1 MKVLLVNK
9 SDSVGGAAIACI
21 RLLHALV
28 KNDVEAKALVQEKR
42 GDDPN
47 ISCTTRSAWKR
58 LLNFWRFVRERLL
71 FLPYEKSKEIRF
83 LFSPANTGEN
93 IKNHALAREADIIH
107 FHWINQG
114 YLSLKSISRILS
126 LKKPVVWTMHD
137 MWTFTGG
144 CHHSGSCK
152 AYKTRCS
159 NCPFLKHPRKYDL
172 STKLW
177 WKKYNIWGKGNITF
191 VACSQW
197 LAGCAKSSGLLGNCR
212 VEAIPNPI
220 ETGIFKPLDKSELKL
235 NVQLKEGEFIILF
248 GAVKV
253 SSYFKGFS
261 FFRDA
266 LNLLKQNHPE
276 ISEKIVIGVFGMVSE
291 ELLDSLPFKNI
302 NFSVVS
308 DKKQMAEI
316 YSLSDVYVT
325 SSLQE
330 NLPNTIME
338 SFSCGTPAVAFNVG
352 GIPEMIDHME
362 NGYLA
367 EYMSADDLAHGIYWT
382 LFEADR
388 VKLSENAR
396 KKAVD
401 NYSEAVVAKR
411 YTALYEDILKNTK
424 ISNV

>member
-1 MKVLLVNK
+1 
-9 SDSVGGAAIACI
+9 
-21 RLLHALV
+21 
-28 KNDVEAKALVQEKR
+28 
-42 GDDPN
+42 
-47 ISCTTRSAWKR
+47 
-58 LLNFWRFVRERLL
+58 
-71 FLPYEKSKEIRF
+71 
-83 LFSPANTGEN
+83 
-93 IKNHALAREADIIH
+93 DIIH

-144 CHHSGSCK
+144 CHHAGSCT
-152 AYKTRCS
+152 AYKTMCS
-159 NCPFLKHPRKYDL
+159 NCPFLKHPREYDL
-172 STKLW
+172 STRLW
-177 WKKYNIWGKGNITF
+177 LKKYNIWGKGDITF

-197 LAGCAKSSGLLGNCR
+197 LAGCAKSSGLLRNCR

-220 ETGIFKPLDKSELKL
+220 ETDIFKPLDKSKLKL
-235 NVQLKEGEFIILF
+235 NVQLKEGQFIILF

-253 SSYFKGFS
+253 SSYFKGFT

-276 ISEKIVIGVFGMVSE
+276 IIEKIVIGVFGMVSE
-291 ELLDSLPFKNI
+291 ELLDSLPFKSI

-367 EYMSADDLAHGIYWT
+367 EYMSADDLARGIYWT

-388 VKLSENAR
+388 KKLSENAR
-396 KKAVD
+396 KKAVE

-411 YTALYEDILKNTK
+411 YTALYEDILKK
-424 ISNV
+424 H

>member
-9 SDSVGGAAIACI
+9 SDSAGGAAIACI
-21 RLLHALV
+21 RLLHALDKSGV
-28 KNDVEAKALVQEKR
+28 KAKALVQEKKSNDR
-42 GDDPN
+42 N
-47 ISCTTRSAWKR
+47 IICTTNSSRKR
-58 LLNFWRFVRERLL
+58 LLNFWRFIFERLL

-83 LFSPANTGEN
+83 LFSLANTGEN
-93 IKNHALAREADIIH
+93 IKNHALIREADIIH

-137 MWTFTGG
+137 MWAFTGG
-144 CHHSGSCK
+144 CHYTGSCT

-159 NCPFLKHPRKYDL
+159 NCPFLKNPRKFDL
-172 STKLW
+172 STRLW
-177 WKKYNIWGKGNITF
+177 WKKYNIWGKGVITF

-197 LAGCAKSSGLLGNCR
+197 LADCAKSSGLLGNSR

-220 ETGIFKPLDKSELKL
+220 ETDIFKPLDKSELKL
-235 NVQLKEGEFIILF
+235 NVKLNKGQLIILF
-248 GAVKV
+248 GAVRV
-253 SSYFKGFS
+253 SNSLKGFT

-276 ISEKIVIGVFGMVSE
+276 ISEKIVIGIFGMVTE
-291 ELLDSLPFKNI
+291 ELLDSLPFKII

-338 SFSCGTPAVAFNVG
+338 SVSCGTPAVGFNVG
-352 GIPEMIDHME
+352 GIPEMIDHKE

-367 EYMSADDLAHGIYWT
+367 EYMSADDLARGIYWT

-388 VKLSENAR
+388 KKLSENAR

-411 YTALYEDILKNTK
+411 YTDLYEDILKNTK